1 MINKLFNTPFEL
13 SLHVV
18 LLLDVADTGL
28 TFDRIAAYDFIAIYC
43 EDFGVA
49 DRSLNGENGFAF
61 SELSARRNVIK
72 TAIKGLVVDGLVVA
86 TDDETGILYSAS
98 DSGRKMSEGFQS
110 EYAVRA
116 RYEQEIARYKELMR
130 LVVEKYGNYSDV
142 QLFNEINRQ
151 STKSLRR

>member
-61 SELSARRNVIK
+61 SELSARRNVTK
-72 TAIKGLVVDGLVVA
+72 TAIKDLVVDGLVIA

-110 EYAVRA
+110 EYA
-116 RYEQEIARYKELMR
+116 ERYKELMR

>member
-1 MINKLFNTPFEL
+1 MSNKLFNTPFEL

-28 TFDRIAAYDFIAIYC
+28 TLDRIAAYDFIAIYC

-61 SELSARRNVIK
+61 SELSARRNLTK
-72 TAIKGLVVDGLVVA
+72 TAIKDLVVDGLVVA
-86 TDDETGILYSAS
+86 TDDETGILYSVS
-98 DSGRKMSEGFQS
+98 ESGRKMGEGFQS
-110 EYAVRA
+110 EYA
-116 RYEQEIARYKELMR
+116 ERYKELMR

-142 QLFNEINRQ
+142 QLFNEINKQ

>member
-1 MINKLFNTPFEL
+1 MSNKLFNTPFEL

-18 LLLDVADTGL
+18 LLLDVADTEL
-28 TFDRIAAYDFIAIYC
+28 TFDRITAYDFIAIYC

-61 SELSARRNVIK
+61 SELSARRNVTK
-72 TAIKGLVVDGLVVA
+72 TAIKDLVVDGLVIA

-98 DSGRKMSEGFQS
+98 DSGRKMSGGFQS
-110 EYAVRA
+110 EYA
-116 RYEQEIARYKELMR
+116 ERYKELMR

>member
-1 MINKLFNTPFEL
+1 MSNKLFNTPFEL

-18 LLLDVADTGL
+18 LLLDVTDTGL
-28 TFDRIAAYDFIAIYC
+28 TLDRIAAYDFIAIYC

-61 SELSARRNVIK
+61 SELSARRNLTK
-72 TAIKGLVVDGLVVA
+72 TAIKDLVVDGLVVA
-86 TDDETGILYSAS
+86 MDDETGILYSVS

-110 EYAVRA
+110 EYA
-116 RYEQEIARYKELMR
+116 ERYKELMR

>member
-1 MINKLFNTPFEL
+1 MNNKLFNTPFEL

-18 LLLDVADTGL
+18 ILLDVTDTGL
-28 TFDRIAAYDFIAIYC
+28 TLDRIAAYDFIAIYC

-61 SELSARRNVIK
+61 SELSARRNLTK
-72 TAIKGLVVDGLVVA
+72 TAIKDLVVDGLVVA
-86 TDDETGILYSAS
+86 TDDETGILYSVS

-110 EYAVRA
+110 EYA
-116 RYEQEIARYKELMR
+116 EQYKELMQ
-130 LVVEKYGNYSDV
+130 LVVEKYGDYSDV
-142 QLFNEINRQ
+142 QLLNEINRQ

>member
-1 MINKLFNTPFEL
+1 MSNKLFNTPFEL

-18 LLLDVADTGL
+18 LLLDVADIGL
-28 TFDRIAAYDFIAIYC
+28 TLDRIASYDFIAIYC

-61 SELSARRNVIK
+61 SELSARRNLTK
-72 TAIKGLVVDGLVVA
+72 TAIKDLVVDGLVVA
-86 TDDETGILYSAS
+86 SDDETGILYSVS
-98 DSGRKMSEGFQS
+98 ESGRKMSEGFQS
-110 EYAVRA
+110 EYA
-116 RYEQEIARYKELMR
+116 ERYKELMR

-142 QLFNEINRQ
+142 QLFNEINKQ

>member
-1 MINKLFNTPFEL
+1 MSNKLFNTPFEL

-18 LLLDVADTGL
+18 LLLDVTDTGL
-28 TFDRIAAYDFIAIYC
+28 TLDRIAAYDFIAIYC

-61 SELSARRNVIK
+61 SELSARRNLTK
-72 TAIKGLVVDGLVVA
+72 TAIKDLVVDGLVVA
-86 TDDETGILYSAS
+86 TDDETGILYSVS
-98 DSGRKMSEGFQS
+98 ESGRKMSEGFQS
-110 EYAVRA
+110 EYA
-116 RYEQEIARYKELMR
+116 ERYKELVR

>member
-1 MINKLFNTPFEL
+1 MGNKLFNTPFEL
-13 SLHVV
+13 SLHMV
-18 LLLDVADTGL
+18 LLLDVIDTGL
-28 TFDRIAAYDFIAIYC
+28 TLDRIAAYDFIAIYC

-61 SELSARRNVIK
+61 SELSARRNLTK
-72 TAIKGLVVDGLVVA
+72 AAIKDLVVDGLVVA
-86 TDDETGILYSAS
+86 TDDETGILYSVS

-110 EYAVRA
+110 EYA
-116 RYEQEIARYKELMR
+116 ERYKELMQ

>member
-1 MINKLFNTPFEL
+1 MSNKLFNTPFEL

-18 LLLDVADTGL
+18 LLLNVADTGL
-28 TFDRIAAYDFIAIYC
+28 TLDRIAAYDFIAIYC

-61 SELSARRNVIK
+61 SELSARRNLTK
-72 TAIKGLVVDGLVVA
+72 TAIKDLVVDGLVVA

-98 DSGRKMSEGFQS
+98 DSGRKMSESFQS
-110 EYAVRA
+110 EYA
-116 RYEQEIARYKELMR
+116 ERYKELMR
-130 LVVEKYGNYSDV
+130 LVVEKYGTYSDV
-142 QLFNEINRQ
+142 QLFTEINRQ

>member
-1 MINKLFNTPFEL
+1 MSNKLFNTPFEL

-18 LLLDVADTGL
+18 MLLDVTDTGL
-28 TFDRIAAYDFIAIYC
+28 TLDRIAAYDFIAIYC

-61 SELSARRNVIK
+61 SELSARRNLTK
-72 TAIKGLVVDGLVVA
+72 TAIKDLVVDGLIVA
-86 TDDETGILYSAS
+86 TDDETGILYSVS
-98 DSGRKMSEGFQS
+98 EDGRKMSKGFQS
-110 EYAVRA
+110 EYA
-116 RYEQEIARYKELMR
+116 ERYKELMR

-151 STKSLRR
+151 STKFLRR

>member
-1 MINKLFNTPFEL
+1 MSNKLFNTPFEL

-18 LLLDVADTGL
+18 MLLDVTDTGL
-28 TFDRIAAYDFIAIYC
+28 TLDRIAAYDFIAIYC

-61 SELSARRNVIK
+61 SELSARRNLTK
-72 TAIKGLVVDGLVVA
+72 TAIKDLVVDGLVVA
-86 TDDETGILYSAS
+86 TDDETGILYSVS
-98 DSGRKMSEGFQS
+98 EGGRKMSKGFQS
-110 EYAVRA
+110 EYA
-116 RYEQEIARYKELMR
+116 ERYKELMR

-151 STKSLRR
+151 STKFLRR

>member
-1 MINKLFNTPFEL
+1 MSNKLFNTPFEL

-18 LLLDVADTGL
+18 LLLDVADSGL
-28 TFDRIAAYDFIAIYC
+28 TLDRIAAYDFIAIYC

-61 SELSARRNVIK
+61 SELSARRNLTK
-72 TAIKGLVVDGLVVA
+72 TAIKDLVVDGLVVA
-86 TDDETGILYSAS
+86 TDDETGILYSVS
-98 DSGRKMSEGFQS
+98 ESGRKMSEGFQS
-110 EYAVRA
+110 EYA
-116 RYEQEIARYKELMR
+116 ERYKELMR

-142 QLFNEINRQ
+142 QLFNEINKQ